1 MGEVRLMELLVDKEL
16 DEARMKKESL
26 IKGN

>member
-1 MGEVRLMELLVDKEL
+1 MGEVRLIELLVDEEL

-26 IKGN
+26 MKDN